1 MNTSSAKLLVLAGE
15 HFACVKIIGRAN
27 FSSSIDF
34 KTLISEL
41 RQKAYT
47 YFVLDLSECALM
59 DSTFL
64 GVLAG
69 FGLKL
74 GGANAPG
81 TSPIELLNPSPRISE
96 LLENLGVIHLFKV
109 TEGAVQLPDG
119 AEACAVTPVSANREQ
134 VTQACLEAHRTLM
147 ELNPAN
153 VSRFKEVTQF
163 LAEDLKKI
171 RAEKGT
177 QQGDAKAL

>member
-1 MNTSSAKLLVLAGE
+1 MNTSSARMLVLAGE

-27 FSSSIDF
+27 FTSSIDF
-34 KTLISEL
+34 KTLIGEL
-41 RQKAYT
+41 RQKGYT

-74 GGANAPG
+74 CGASKPG
-81 TSPIELLNPSPRISE
+81 TSPIELLNPNPRISE

-109 TEGAVQLPDG
+109 SEGASHLPDG
-119 AEACAVTPVSANREQ
+119 VESCAVAATTPNREE

-153 VSRFKEVTQF
+153 VMRFKDVTQF
-163 LAEDLKKI
+163 LAEDLKKLK
-171 RAEKGT
+171 AEKS
-177 QQGDAKAL
+177 AP